1 MSNELAMLK
10 RLQPFMQ
17 KSMVYFELFKAESER
32 LHAREDA
39 VEDLRG
45 QLDVNTATWGLDLYE
60 KELGY
65 IGMGTYAERR
75 SLIKSKWRG
84 LGKFDAALI
93 KVVAKA
99 YQNGL
104 VEPEFSASVINVKYT
119 DIGGVPSNFLAF
131 EAVLEELKPAHLAL
145 TFEFLY
151 AMYSELTT
159 YTHGHLAGY
168 THSQITN
175 MEVTS

>member
-1 MSNELAMLK
+1 MSNELEMLK

-17 KSMVYFELFKAESER
+17 KSAVYLELFKAQAEK
-32 LHAREDA
+32 LHASDA
-39 VEDLRG
+39 LVEDLRN

-65 IGMGTYAERR
+65 VGMGTYTERR

-99 YQNGL
+99 YQNGS
-104 VEPEFSASVINVKYT
+104 VEPGFSASVINVKYT

-151 AMYSELTT
+151 ARYSELTT
-159 YTHGHLAGY
+159 YTHSHLAGY
-168 THSQITN
+168 THDQIRN
-175 MEVTS
+175 KAVS